1 MRRLSTFTRWRA
13 MPDRKAD
20 EFTCSECGREIYSL
34 PPRDPPPTICGMC
47 QHLLE
52 FVPDEQEREAIR
64 KRCT

>member
-1 MRRLSTFTRWRA
+1 